1 MASGC
6 ILGECPVCK
15 ETIFEDDWEMTSSGT
30 IHHVKCGDSLI
41 IKFAELSVEKQIELM
56 YGAKF

>member
-1 MASGC
+1 M
-6 ILGECPVCK
+6 CK